1 MSFVNFQKREIAMKV
16 VYYGAAESGK
26 TTNLTFLHKA
36 MQPDL
41 RGEMITL
48 DTEGERTLFFDFF
61 PISLG
66 EVMGFKVKF
75 QLYTVPGQSH
85 YQASRRLVL
94 EGADGVV
101 FVIDSQWQRFAEN
114 LASWHDLIENMKSH
128 GMSPEKVPVG
138 LQYNKRDLPGVIPVG
153 ALEKRLG
160 LAPDAVF
167 EACALRGMGVMNS
180 IRWITK
186 AAIQR
191 FTFER

>member
-1 MSFVNFQKREIAMKV
+1 MSFVNYQKREIAMKV

-26 TTNLTFLHKA
+26 TTNLSFLHSA
-36 MQPDL
+36 MQPEL
-41 RGEMITL
+41 RGDMISV

-66 EVMGFKVKF
+66 EVLGFKVKF

-94 EGADGVV
+94 DGADGVV
-101 FVIDSQWQRFAEN
+101 FVIDSQWKRFAEN
-114 LASWHDLIENMKSH
+114 LAAWNDLMENMGSH
-128 GMSPEKVPVG
+128 GMTPDKVPVI
-138 LQYNKRDLPGVIPVG
+138 LQYNKRDLPEVITVG
-153 ALEKRLG
+153 ALERRLG
-160 LAPDAVF
+160 LKPEAVF
-167 EACALRGMGVMNS
+167 EACALRGLGVLNS
-180 IRWITK
+180 IKWVTK

>member
-1 MSFVNFQKREIAMKV
+1 MPFVNFAKKEIIMKV

-26 TTNLTFLHKA
+26 TTNLSVLHKA
-36 MQPDL
+36 MQQEV
-41 RGEMITL
+41 RGEMVTL
-48 DTEGERTLFFDFF
+48 DTAGERTLFFDFF
-61 PISLG
+61 PVSLG
-66 EVMGFKVKF
+66 EVLGFKVKF

-114 LASWHDLIENMKSH
+114 LAAWKDLIDNMKFH
-128 GMSPEKVPVG
+128 NMTTEKIPVA

-153 ALEKRLG
+153 AVEKRLG
-160 LAPDAVF
+160 LTPEAVF
-167 EACALRGMGVMNS
+167 EACAVRGTGVMNS
-180 IRWITK
+180 ARWITK

-191 FTFER
+191 FTFEG

>member
-26 TTNLTFLHKA
+26 TTNLSFLHSS
-36 MQPDL
+36 MQPEL
-41 RGEMITL
+41 RGDMISL

-75 QLYTVPGQSH
+75 QLYTVPGQSY

-94 EGADGVV
+94 DGADGIV
-101 FVIDSQWQRFAEN
+101 FVIDSQWKRFAEN
-114 LASWHDLIENMKSH
+114 IASWNDLVENMNSH
-128 GMSPEKVPVG
+128 GMTREKVPVI
-138 LQYNKRDLPGVIPVG
+138 LQYNKRDLPEVITVG
-153 ALEKRLG
+153 ALERRLG
-160 LAPDAVF
+160 LTPEAVF
-167 EACALRGMGVMNS
+167 EASALRGQGVMNS

>member
-26 TTNLTFLHKA
+26 TTNLAFLHKA

-61 PISLG
+61 PVSLG

-85 YQASRRLVL
+85 YQASRKLVL
-94 EGADGVV
+94 EGADGIV

-114 LASWHDLIENMKSH
+114 LTAWHDLMANMKSH
-128 GMSPEKVPVG
+128 GMTPETVPIA
-138 LQYNKRDLPGVIPVG
+138 LQYNKRDLPGVISVG
-153 ALEKRLG
+153 ALEKRL
-160 LAPDAVF
+160 AVNPEAVF
-167 EACALRGMGVMNS
+167 EAVALRGVGVMNS